1 MTATAERADLELKDL
16 AEILGVSY
24 TTVYRM
30 KNKGELPPH
39 IKVGGLFRWRRSTV
53 DNWIEEQELA
63 NA

>member
-16 AEILGVSY
+16 AELLGVSY

-30 KNKGELPPH
+30 KNRGELPPY

-53 DNWIEEQELA
+53 DAWLQKQEEA